1 MFMADLDRA
10 RRMLTDNV
18 RRIIGERSINAV
30 AVQNG
35 IPQRTLWNLANAVEE
50 GFDPR
55 LSTIDAVAQKL
66 GLEAY
71 ELLKPGTEDDSL
83 ILRFLNVLKNGSTEA
98 RTLLELALQ
107 MHLPVPERKRKR
119 SAAARARSR

>member
-1 MFMADLDRA
+1 
-10 RRMLTDNV
+10 MLSDNV
-18 RRIIGERSINAV
+18 KLIIGDRSINAV

-35 IPQRTLWNLANAVEE
+35 IPQRTLWNLANAIEE

-71 ELLKPGTEDDSL
+71 ELLKPGTEDGSL
-83 ILRFLNVLKNGSTEA
+83 ILRLLNVAKNGSFEA
-98 RTLLELALQ
+98 RKLLELALQ
-107 MHLPVPERKRKR
+107 MHLPKPERRRKR
-119 SAAARARSR
+119 SPAASPRRR